1 MPLQG
6 TLGHTLITQVALAT
20 FNYVLIIKLKSIKYF
35 IINMS
40 SQFEHTRGTKPESR
54 RN

>member
-6 TLGHTLITQVALAT
+6 TLGHTLITQMALAT

-35 IINMS
+35 SINIS
-40 SQFEHTRGTKPESR
+40 SHIEHTHGTKSESR
-54 RN
+54 